1 RAAVAHDYET
11 FAARELAEREAPKYP
26 PFCRLANVIV
36 SGTDEEAVIR
46 AAEEIAARVRSL
58 LDDGVAPGVELMGPA
73 PCPVDRIRGRWR
85 WHFLLRSEAAGPLGR
100 VLRRLQDMEAGRSG
114 PGDLRLALDRDP
126 ASLL

>member
-1 RAAVAHDYET
+1 NLPDFRASERTFQLLTQVAGRAGRGEKGGEVIIQTALPGHYAIRAAVAHDYET

-58 LDDGVAPGVELMGPA
+58 LDDGVAP
-73 PCPVDRIRGRWR
+73 
-85 WHFLLRSEAAGPLGR
+85 
-100 VLRRLQDMEAGRSG
+100 
-114 PGDLRLALDRDP
+114 
-126 ASLL
+126 